1 MKITGVAF
9 VFLVL
14 SSALYGQVASIAP
27 GDWDNPA
34 IWSPAIVPDASS
46 GTITVNHAVT
56 VRSGFSYNLDETTIA
71 SGGQLIV
78 QGTVTI
84 QNGSGTDLAITGTG
98 LLTVQTGGVFAKGD
112 LATTTGHTTG
122 NTSFTSGSTY
132 QHLYTSTE
140 GSIPIATWNANSLV
154 EIVGYNNTIV
164 ATAAGNW
171 SQNFGNVTINC
182 ANLNNRGFLLQ
193 GLLTTTQGNLSI
205 LKTGSNGWVELTR
218 GQTGTLNITGDLT
231 VSNDARVY
239 FTSTGTITVNAG
251 DFFYNSTN
259 MNSSYLVT
267 TAGSATLNIRD
278 FSMNASGGV
287 LRIGSGT
294 STGVAT
300 LNITRNFT
308 LTTGKIE
315 EVGTASI
322 GTINFTGT
330 NQAFSSNGQITGTVN
345 YNVNSGTSL
354 NLGTSAVTGSGNF
367 TLNAGATLTVASTA
381 AAGSIAPTAANGNI
395 QLPPANRIFNTPST
409 IVYGGTSPQNIG
421 TGHPSGTGI
430 TTRFS
435 NSSVSGVTLLAN
447 MTFDGPVVLQSGLLS
462 MSTFNITMSGAT
474 WTTNGGTLSSGA
486 SNVVNFSGTTLVS
499 GSVTPVFRNVSILNG
514 ANVSISS
521 ADIVIQ
527 GNLTI
532 QSSAAFTH
540 NGNEVRF
547 TAGSNQ
553 TIDANGV
560 DLFDVRIN
568 KTAGIVTLSSG
579 LDILNVLTI
588 QTATQVNTNNFLT
601 LISTSE
607 STVGTGSIGPLATG
621 AIINGNVTVQ
631 RFLGDFSAVPLASRY
646 RYLSVPISNATVA
659 DWKDDFAITGTFAD
673 PSPIAPTT
681 RKSLLYYN
689 EAWGSWSYNGWEPYP
704 ASGLASANP
713 LVVGRGYS
721 ALMLEP
727 GNRVVDVTGSI
738 NRGNI
743 NLPVIRTDHPGFASE
758 DGWNLVGNPYPSAI
772 LWDLNGSGWSY
783 TNIAPTIAFVDNRA
797 GIYKYWNGLTGTGD
811 ADFGGVIALGQS
823 FWVYANATSPSLTV
837 REAAKT
843 TNVGTLYR
851 KAQPQQLVIELTHNS
866 VTDRAYLTIQEDA
879 TEDFDKAYDIFK
891 IPNPEFG
898 VGIMNNKS
906 QIFAIS
912 AENTTEL
919 YADTFERKLSIAF
932 TEKGKYTLDFR
943 NSAVIPVPLFLY
955 DRYLDKVTKLPD
967 SYSFDIDDNVGS
979 YQNRFMLTTRN
990 STPEKGSQLN
1000 VLQAYPNPT
1009 RDVIEV
1015 RVQTSEC
1022 GTPTAQMINAVGQE
1036 VLSAKL
1042 VPLSAG
1048 HYGATININSFNAGA
1063 YLLRIRGCK
1072 TPLVE
1077 RVLKN

>member
-1 MKITGVAF
+1 MKI
-9 VFLVL
+9 LSVL
-14 SSALYGQVASIAP
+14 SVSLLLSCALYGQVTSIAP

-34 IWSPAIVPDASS
+34 IWSPAGVPDATS
-46 GTITVNHAVT
+46 GPITVNHIIT
-56 VRSGFSYNLDETTIA
+56 VRTGFSYNIDETTIA
-71 SGGQLIV
+71 SGGQLII
-78 QGTVTI
+78 QGTITL
-84 QNGSGTDLAITGTG
+84 QNGAGTDLAITGTG
-98 LLTVQTGGVFAKGD
+98 LLTVQTGGIFAKGD
-112 LATTTGHTTG
+112 LTTTTGHTTG
-122 NTSFTSGSTY
+122 NTSFASGATY
-132 QHLYTSTE
+132 QHLYTGTE
-140 GSIPIATWNANSLV
+140 GIIPIATWNVNSLV

-182 ANLNNRGFLLQ
+182 VNLNNRGLLLQ
-193 GLLTTTQGNLSI
+193 GLLTTVQGNLTI
-205 LKTGSNGWVELTR
+205 LKTGTNGWVELTR
-218 GQTGTLNITGDLT
+218 GQTATVNITGDLT
-231 VSNDARVY
+231 VSNDARTY
-239 FTSTGTITVNAG
+239 FTSTGTITVNAR

-259 MNSSYLVT
+259 MNSTYLVT
-267 TAGSATLNIRD
+267 TAGSATVNIRD
-278 FSMNASGGV
+278 FSMNASGGI

-300 LNITRNFT
+300 FNVTRNFT

-322 GTINFTGT
+322 GTINFIGT

-345 YNVNSGTSL
+345 YNVNSGASL

-421 TGHPSGTGI
+421 TGHPSGAGI

-462 MSTFNITMSGAT
+462 LSTFNITMNGPT
-474 WTTNGGTLSSGA
+474 WTTNGGTINSGTG
-486 SNVVNFSGTTLVS
+486 NVVSFSGTTLVS
-499 GSVTPVFRNVSILNG
+499 GSATPLFRNITILNG
-514 ANVSISS
+514 ANVSITS

-527 GNLTI
+527 GNFII
-532 QSSAAFTH
+532 QPSGVFSH
-540 NGNEVRF
+540 NNNEVRL

-553 TIDANGV
+553 TVDANGA

-568 KTAGIVTLSSG
+568 KTGGIVTLSSN
-579 LDILNVLTI
+579 LDILNVITI
-588 QTATQVNTNNFLT
+588 QTATQINTNNFLT

-607 STVGTGSIGPLATG
+607 STIGTASIGPLATG

-631 RFLGDFSAVPLASRY
+631 RFLGDFSSVPLASRY
-646 RYLSVPISNATVA
+646 RYLSVPVSNATVA

-673 PSPIAPTT
+673 PSPIAPTD

-689 EAWGSWSYNGWEPYP
+689 ESWGSWSYNGWEPYP
-704 ASGLASANP
+704 TSGLAAANS

-721 ALMLEP
+721 ALMLEA
-727 GNRVVDVTGSI
+727 GDRVVDVAGTI

-758 DGWNLVGNPYPSAI
+758 DGWNLVGNPYPSAV
-772 LWDLNGSGWSY
+772 LWDLNGAGWSY
-783 TNIAPTIAFVDNRA
+783 SNIAPTIAFVDNRD
-797 GIYKYWNGLTGTGD
+797 GVYKYWNGLTGTGD

-823 FWVYANATSPSLTV
+823 FWVYASAASPSLTI

-851 KAQPQQLVIELTHNS
+851 KSQPEQLVIELMRDG
-866 VTDRAYLTIQEDA
+866 VIDRAFLVVQEGATKGFDA
-879 TEDFDKAYDIFK
+879 DYDAYK
-891 IPNPEFG
+891 IPNPGFG
-898 VGIMNNKS
+898 IGIVNEHS
-906 QIFAIS
+906 QVFAIS
-912 AENTTEL
+912 AEEAAEF
-919 YADTFERKLSIAF
+919 YQEKYERKLSISF
-932 TEKGKYTLDFR
+932 TEEGEYTLRFR
-943 NSAVIPVPLFLY
+943 NAERIPVQLY
-955 DRYLDKVTKLPD
+955 LHDLYLNTVTKL
-967 SYSFDIDDNVGS
+967 SESHTFGIDENIASHQD
-979 YQNRFMLTTRN
+979 RFMLTT
-990 STPEKGSQLN
+990 SKEITEKEFN
-1000 VLQAYPNPT
+1000 ALQAFPNPA
-1009 RDVIEV
+1009 RDIIEV
-1015 RVQTSEC
+1015 RVQSSEC
-1022 GTPTAQMINAVGQE
+1022 VAPTVQMINTIGQE
-1036 VLSAKL
+1036 VLSTKL
-1042 VPLSAG
+1042 TPLNTG
-1048 HYGATININSFNAGA
+1048 YGASLNINSFNSGA
-1063 YLLRIRGCK
+1063 YLIRIRGCK